1 MGYHPAV
8 LAPTGIVA
16 YTAGGQT
23 IDRFFG
29 LNMHQQHTY
38 NPLRVDD
45 YLKVNQ
51 KTVLLID
58 ECSMLSAQKLE
69 EIHNQATIATE
80 NNEIFGGLKTVFF
93 GDMAQLPPVALHQ
106 GFFFQWPL
114 ISLGYIYELKMPM
127 RQSAAKDEPPN
138 GQRAFSVAR
147 ENQICFIGCLL

>member
-1 MGYHPAV
+1 MIAQPGQNLHAVYGAAGTGKSFLLNMLKHKFITMGYHPVV
-8 LAPTGIVA
+8 LAPTGIAA

-38 NPLRVDD
+38 NPVRVDD
-45 YLKVNQ
+45 YLKVNP

-93 GDMAQLPPVALHQ
+93 
-106 GFFFQWPL
+106 
-114 ISLGYIYELKMPM
+114 
-127 RQSAAKDEPPN
+127 
-138 GQRAFSVAR
+138 
-147 ENQICFIGCLL
+147 